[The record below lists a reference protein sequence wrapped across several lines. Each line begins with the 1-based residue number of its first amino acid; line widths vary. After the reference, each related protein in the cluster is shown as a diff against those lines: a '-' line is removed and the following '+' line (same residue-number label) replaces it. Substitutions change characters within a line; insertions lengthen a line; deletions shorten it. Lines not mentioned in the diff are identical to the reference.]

1 MPAFNAMALFCI
13 IIIKYAVEM
22 ARSMHTSTWFIT
34 DSSAKLGRGQRL
46 RGRQVQ
52 VSVAPSLVRYLHSVR
67 DYKDPILLEELD
79 RWTVS
84 AVIAHC
90 VSQPWPELVR

>member
-1 MPAFNAMALFCI
+1 LFRIPTFNAMALFCI

-22 ARSMHTSTWFIT
+22 ARSMHTFG
-34 DSSAKLGRGQRL
+34 SSAKLGRGQRL

-84 AVIAHC
+84 AVIAPC